1 MSEET
6 ASTACFVTRTCFLAL
21 RIWFSFPSRVPL
33 APYMT
38 LLHGELPWY
47 ILLWEA
53 TYPEGMVRSR
63 AHVNALHIPAHCAP
77 SFQANLS

>member
-1 MSEET
+1 ML
-6 ASTACFVTRTCFLAL
+6 RTVGMICEIRYNFCHARLKP
-21 RIWFSFPSRVPL
+21 RF
-33 APYMT
+33 

-53 TYPEGMVRSR
+53 TYQEGMVRSR
-63 AHVNALHIPAHCAP
+63 AHANAPHLPAHCAP